1 MENDVLLTKE
11 RHIGPLVEKGWCTER
26 RDGSQR
32 RLIMREPMELELVL
46 TRNLFAT
53 DAIQMVM
60 PKTGTLRSLSHN
72 NKRGSYSD

>member
-11 RHIGPLVEKGWCTER
+11 RHIGPLVETGWCTER

-60 PKTGTLRSLSHN
+60 PKAGTLRSLSHN